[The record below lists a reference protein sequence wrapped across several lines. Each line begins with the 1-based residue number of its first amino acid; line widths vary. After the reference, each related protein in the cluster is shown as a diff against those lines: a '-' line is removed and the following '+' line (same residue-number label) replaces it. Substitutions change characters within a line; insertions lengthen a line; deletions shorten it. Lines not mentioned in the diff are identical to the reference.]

1 MDLKAKIKEVT
12 RQLTWRVEY
21 QPNNTKDLEILSN
34 PETKTHTIYV
44 PDNPKDPVG
53 PLEHLHEL
61 AHAVLSERDLF
72 LAGGVYDLNIQDHR
86 YNLVPAIRAVDDWW
100 ADYLVDSWCP
110 DEARADI
117 ADHLEMIYKALQFKA
132 IQPHEFFGIA
142 LIIAEGIYYC
152 KAEITLPGH
161 LQPAVQAF
169 LDHPPDKPS
178 REAAEEIAQVLFDV
192 TGINLKI
199 KFIESDGKPF
209 WTVEK
214 KGE

>member
-12 RQLTWRVEY
+12 RQLSWRVEY
-21 QPNNTKDLEILSN
+21 QPNDTKDIEILSN
-34 PETKTHTIYV
+34 PEAKTHTIYI

-72 LAGGVYDLNIQDHR
+72 LAGGVYDLNVKDHQ
-86 YNLVPAIRAVDDWW
+86 YNLIPAIRAVDDWW
-100 ADYLVDSWCP
+100 ADYLLHQWCP
-110 DEARADI
+110 EETCADI
-117 ADHLEMIYKALQFKA
+117 ADHLEMIHNVMQNKSLY
-132 IQPHEFFGIA
+132 PHEFFGIA
-142 LIIAEGIYYC
+142 LNIAEGIYYC

-169 LDHPPDKPS
+169 LDHPPGNPT
-178 REAAEEIAQVLFDV
+178 RQAAEEIAQALFDV
-192 TGINLKI
+192 VKFDLKI
-199 KFIESDGKPF
+199 KFVESDDKPF

-214 KGE
+214 K